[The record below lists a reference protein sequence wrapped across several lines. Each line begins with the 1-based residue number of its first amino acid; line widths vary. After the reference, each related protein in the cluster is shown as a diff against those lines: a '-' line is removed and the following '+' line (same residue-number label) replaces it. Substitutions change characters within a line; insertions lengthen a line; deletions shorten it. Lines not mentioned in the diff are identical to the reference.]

1 LKAAEKG
8 DLFPRYVGMAVG
20 VGALGLLGA
29 ATVPGTQQQ
38 KLSTFLGVAGSMAAG
53 AVALTL
59 KRRAM
64 ARGLNWAM
72 GMMAVVFGLRMVL
85 VGLGLVY
92 VMREGLRPVPFT
104 VGFLTVYV
112 ALQWVEISYVLAEAK
127 RRGRGGTR

>member
-1 LKAAEKG
+1 MKAAEKG

-64 ARGLNWAM
+64 ARGLNWAL
-72 GMMAVVFGLRMVL
+72 GMLGVAFGLRMVL
-85 VGLGLVY
+85 VGLGLWY

-104 VGFLTVYV
+104 AGFFSVYL
-112 ALQWVEISYVLAEAK
+112 ALQWIEISYVMAEAK
-127 RRGRGGTR
+127 RRGRGGPK